1 MYCIEIVSGNV
12 DFFFSARFT
21 SEKNEL
27 INFSSHNLSVKD
39 NHLNVCHFK
48 NSTIG
53 FVVSLSFWIFS
64 QSVDAKIFFFSKIRQ
79 NSTQKNEGHS
89 DLCFNVWSFS
99 QKLQLVSANF
109 MFWHVSKIYVYSFS
123 IWRWILEMLPFG

>member
-1 MYCIEIVSGNV
+1 MEKLELNLSFSHNCIKKIHVLFCIEIVSGNV

-64 QSVDAKIFFFSKIRQ
+64 QSVDAKIFFFQKSGKILPKKMKDTVTFVSMFEALVK
-79 NSTQKNEGHS
+79 NSN
-89 DLCFNVWSFS
+89 
-99 QKLQLVSANF
+99 
-109 MFWHVSKIYVYSFS
+109 
-123 IWRWILEMLPFG
+123 